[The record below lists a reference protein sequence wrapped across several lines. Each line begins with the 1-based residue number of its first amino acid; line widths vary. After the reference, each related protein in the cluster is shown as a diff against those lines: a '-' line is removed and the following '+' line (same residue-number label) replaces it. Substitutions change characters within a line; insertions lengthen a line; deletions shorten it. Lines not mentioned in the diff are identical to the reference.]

1 MKRFTF
7 LFILVLIASTSFAQG
22 IFTVNNNI
30 GASANY
36 NNLQTAV
43 NSVPANSILLVHG
56 SALSYGEVVLRK
68 PLSIIGTGYF
78 IGSNQAPFTQANIG
92 TAQLQKLTISAGS
105 SGSLVSGLTITSN
118 LNIDSTSNV
127 TISRN
132 YIVPDIIATVVA
144 NSSNILFTQNFSNA
158 PMSIQAT
165 SITIS
170 NNIFKLMKGIGAG
183 NGIPYSFE
191 LNNSTS
197 ATFINNIFDRLNSGS
212 DILKLF
218 NGSTSNFSNNIHL
231 SHLVSENN
239 TICGSCPSGAL
250 IASNNVSSDSIF
262 RNTNNALINQDIE
275 SIFPQYNSSNSSLDS
290 RYILTSGSS
299 AIGAGVGGIDAG
311 IFAGSNAYVLSGIP
325 FIPNIYGLEV
335 PDIGT
340 TGSGLKIRVRAQ
352 TNK

>member
-1 MKRFTF
+1 MRKFTL

-30 GASANY
+30 GASANFD
-36 NNLQTAV
+36 NLQTAV
-43 NSVPANSILLVHG
+43 NDVPANSILLVHG
-56 SALSYGEVVLRK
+56 SALSYGEVVVRK

-78 IGSNQAPFTQANIG
+78 IGSNQAPYTQANIG

-105 SGSLVSGLTITSN
+105 NGSLVSGLTITSN

-144 NSSNILFTQNFSNA
+144 NSSNILFTQNFSNSA
-158 PMSIQAT
+158 MSIQST

-170 NNIFKLMKGIGAG
+170 NNIFVLMKKDGGLG
-183 NGIPYSFE
+183 YPFSFE
-191 LNNSTS
+191 LNNSTN
-197 ATFINNIFDRLNSGS
+197 ATFTNNIFDRLNSGS
-212 DILKLF
+212 SILKLP
-218 NGSTSNFSNNIHL
+218 NGSTTNFSNNIHL
-231 SHLVSENN
+231 SKEKREIS
-239 TICGSCPSGAL
+239 TICGSCPTGSLVAT
-250 IASNNVSSDSIF
+250 NNISSDSIF
-262 RNTNNALINQDIE
+262 RNTNNAIINQSIE

-290 RYILTSGSS
+290 RYVLTSGSP
-299 AIGAGVGGIDAG
+299 AIGAGVGGIDVG
-311 IFAGSNAYVLSGIP
+311 VFAGTNSYVLSGIP

-340 TGSGLKIRVRAQ
+340 TGSGLKIRVKAQ